1 MISRASPASALCGTG
16 WCSVSEMSLF
26 PHSHKTVFVLD
37 HGPYFAM
44 PCQTVE
50 YDVGRRAGP
59 GFIPLKPIKKLVWTS
74 AVEAVAEYCRIV
86 WDIFPRGDRLI
97 RVVVG
102 GSEAQVGWGEAE
114 QNMSSM
120 LDVVA
125 GVGSPSCDTRDSG
138 VVAGVRRGMELLCQ
152 LSPRQLGVS
161 DGGLGLVNRGRIVVV
176 TTLKSDAKYQQLV
189 AAVEQQLALVNKEA
203 AAAGDRGVQP
213 LAELEVTVLHT
224 QPSSAGDIG
233 LRTEQDVVSSRQGSP
248 FCSVL
253 KPTLKG

>member
-1 MISRASPASALCGTG
+1 MTG
-16 WCSVSEMSLF
+16 LTPLYPV
-26 PHSHKTVFVLD
+26 SHKTVFVLD
-37 HGPYFAM
+37 HGPYFAL
-44 PCQTVE
+44 PCQQVE
-50 YDVGRRAGP
+50 YDVGRRTGP
-59 GFIPLKPIKKLVWTS
+59 GFIPLTPITKTVWTS

-102 GSEAQVGWGEAE
+102 GSDTPGGWGEAE

-161 DGGLGLVNRGRIVVV
+161 DGQLLVNRGRIVVV